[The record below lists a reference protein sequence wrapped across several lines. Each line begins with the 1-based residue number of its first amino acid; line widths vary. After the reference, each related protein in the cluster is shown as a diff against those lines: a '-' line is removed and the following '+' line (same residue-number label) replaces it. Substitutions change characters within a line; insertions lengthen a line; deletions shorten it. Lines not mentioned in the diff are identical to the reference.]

1 VLRCRERW
9 HHIVRSPFLL
19 TGFVYPRQF
28 ALRWR
33 SEAEV
38 LSGTGERSCGNTRCA
53 LHIPL
58 PGEEE
63 KIPGLATLELP
74 FDYEE
79 HGHAKTA
86 LVKVV
91 LCAKCVKKLGWKRE
105 HDKRE
110 AAATAAAT
118 AASTGAGVTTFAG
131 EDVGVDTESP
141 RGGHASASRTRRARS
156 PTQSVSESKSAV
168 YRRVGSDAES
178 DAPRLGTSRVA
189 RSRSRSPARRSR

>member
-1 VLRCRERW
+1 L
-9 HHIVRSPFLL
+9 S
-19 TGFVYPRQF
+19 TPRQF

-53 LHIPL
+53 LHLPL
-58 PGEEE
+58 PGEDE
-63 KIPGLATLELP
+63 KIPGLTTLELP

-118 AASTGAGVTTFAG
+118 AASANASAAASTGAGATSFAG

-141 RGGHASASRTRRARS
+141 RGGHASASRTRRGRS
-156 PTQSVSESKSAV
+156 PTQSISESKSAV

-178 DAPRLGTSRVA
+178 DAPRLGTSRAA
-189 RSRSRSPARRSR
+189 RSRSRSPARRSC